1 MLVIFDGKIYFHQK
15 TSIDFF
21 CRIFLWK
28 KVLATKRCQCK
39 TIYFGEHKHEKF
51 DEENEDAEDSKERS
65 AYNAEKNDND
75 SSFDYA
81 QLELDLPDVQEMKDK
96 HADGSET
103 DLKCKKCDYKCK
115 RENTLKKHIK
125 TKHG

>member
-1 MLVIFDGKIYFHQK
+1 MVKYIFIKKHQQ
-15 TSIDFF
+15 TFF
-21 CRIFLWK
+21 VESFCGK
-28 KVLATKRCQCK
+28 KVLATKRCQFK

-51 DEENEDAEDSKERS
+51 DEENENPEDSKERS
-65 AYNAEKNDND
+65 AFNTEKNDNY

-115 RENTLKKHIK
+115 HNNTLKKNIISSF
-125 TKHG
+125 